1 MQNIMNSIVKNKVN
15 VKNNFFLNVLW
26 IWPQIFEG
34 IVYSNSTIL
43 SSFSLI
49 IISLMLSPFDTEG
62 DILKSISATF
72 SNLMKVNEIRCAT
85 ELQNDKNTSKIILMC
100 TPYEVKWFKLAKLII
115 NQSVFLSAVSFNWNI
130 MDYKKE
136 M

>member
-85 ELQNDKNTSKIILMC
+85 ELQNAKNTSKIILMC